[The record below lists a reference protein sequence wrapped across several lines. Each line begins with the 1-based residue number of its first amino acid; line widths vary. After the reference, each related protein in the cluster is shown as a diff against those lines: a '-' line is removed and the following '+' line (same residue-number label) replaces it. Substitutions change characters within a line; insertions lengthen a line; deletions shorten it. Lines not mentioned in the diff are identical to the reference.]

1 MGFFNFWESEAP
13 NQEESASQ
21 LDLTGQSQ
29 ELAPQ
34 RKRVD
39 GATVFRRFTQSIK
52 DNGGDGDAYQ
62 NSIVAETQELFD
74 CKVSELYEGTGAT
87 PNKRHTL
94 PHVVQE
100 AYMVNESLSAHE
112 LESQIGTLG
121 GESQEEVNAKIT
133 GLVREQAKQTRK
145 WLPW

>member
-1 MGFFNFWESEAP
+1 MGFFDYWRSEAP

-39 GATVFRRFTQSIK
+39 GVTVFRRFTQSIK
-52 DNGGDGDAYQ
+52 DNGGDQNAYRDA
-62 NSIVAETQELFD
+62 ITAETQELFD
-74 CKVSELYEGTGAT
+74 CRVDELYEGTGAK

-121 GESQEEVNAKIT
+121 GESQKEVNDKIT
-133 GLVREQAKQTRK
+133 GLVKEQAKQTRK

>member
-1 MGFFNFWESEAP
+1 MGFFEYWRSEAL

-21 LDLTGQSQ
+21 LNLIGQSQ
-29 ELAPQ
+29 ELTPQ

-39 GATVFRRFTQSIK
+39 GATVFKRFTKAIK

-62 NSIVAETQELFD
+62 SSIVAETQALFD
-74 CKVSELYEGTGAT
+74 CKVSELYEGTGAKL
-87 PNKRHTL
+87 NKRETL

-100 AYMVNESLSAHE
+100 AYIVNESLSAHE

-121 GESQEEVNAKIT
+121 GESQEEVNDKIT
-133 GLVREQAKQTRK
+133 ALVQEQAKQTRK